1 MAKQKAE
8 QVIPPKKRFMDGFK
22 SLCYNR
28 HQYPVWSDL
37 WEIYALTIMNPL
49 TKQLYSESEKLK
61 KVWDA
66 REARYMQI
74 VKRYKK
80 DEMQTITEMFA
91 AMVEELERNPWQDF
105 AGQMYMEL
113 QISNKN
119 TGQFFTP
126 YSVCDLAAQVTGDHE
141 SLKQSIKDK
150 GWYSIYDCACGGGAM
165 LIAGCEQANREFHR
179 LDWRNHVMCNAND
192 IDIVCCSM
200 CYVQLSLIGV
210 AAIVTQ
216 SDALKQACVD
226 FYKEPENVWFTPMYF
241 SEVWTQRRFW
251 HGYDMNMHKN
261 KFSGIRGIFQSLN
274 EITGGKSESKQE
286 ADEDADEWDDEEW
299 E

>member
-8 QVIPPKKRFMDGFK
+8 QVIPPKQRFVKGFQ
-22 SLCYNR
+22 SLCSNR
-28 HQYPVWSDL
+28 HQYPVWADL
-37 WEIYALTIMNPL
+37 WEMWALTIMNPL
-49 TKQLYSESEKLK
+49 TKQLYSGSKELE
-61 KVWDA
+61 KVWQD
-66 REARYMQI
+66 RENRYLQI
-74 VKRYKK
+74 IKRYKK
-80 DEMQTITEMFA
+80 SEIETITEMFA
-91 AMVEELERNPWQDF
+91 AMVQEFERNPWQDF

-126 YSVCDLAAQVTGDHE
+126 YSVCGLAAQITGNHE
-141 SLKQSIKDK
+141 SLKQSVKDK
-150 GWYSIYDCACGGGAM
+150 GWYCIYDCACGGGAM
-165 LIAGCEQANREFHR
+165 LIAGCEQANNEFHR

-192 IDIVCCSM
+192 IDIVCCCM

-210 AAIVTQ
+210 AGIVTQ

-226 FYKEPENVWFTPMYF
+226 WYTEPEKVWFTPMYF
-241 SEVWTQRRFW
+241 SEVWSQRRFW
-251 HGYDMNMHKN
+251 HGYDMNMHEN

-274 EITGGKSESKQE
+274 EITSGKQE
-286 ADEDADEWDDEEW
+286 ESNDDADEWEDEDW

>member
-8 QVIPPKKRFMDGFK
+8 QVIPPKQRFVKGFQ
-22 SLCYNR
+22 SLCSNR
-28 HQYPVWSDL
+28 HQYPVWADL
-37 WEIYALTIMNPL
+37 WEMWALTIMNPL
-49 TKQLYSESEKLK
+49 TKQLYSGSKELE
-61 KVWDA
+61 KVWQD
-66 REARYMQI
+66 RENRYLQI
-74 VKRYKK
+74 IKRYKK
-80 DEMQTITEMFA
+80 SEIETITEMFA
-91 AMVEELERNPWQDF
+91 AMVQEFERNPWQDF

-126 YSVCDLAAQVTGDHE
+126 YSVCGLAAQITSDHE
-141 SLKQSIKDK
+141 SLKQSVKDK
-150 GWYSIYDCACGGGAM
+150 GWYCIYDCACGGGAM
-165 LIAGCEQANREFHR
+165 LIAGCEQANNEFNR

-192 IDIVCCSM
+192 IDIVCCCM

-210 AAIVTQ
+210 AGIVTQ

-226 FYKEPENVWFTPMYF
+226 WYKEPEKVWFTPMYF
-241 SEVWTQRRFW
+241 SEVWSQRRFW
-251 HGYDMNMHKN
+251 HGYDMNMHEN

-286 ADEDADEWDDEEW
+286 VNEDADEWEDEDW